1 MAEFI
6 RLHPSLPWKSDLGV
20 HGRVNGCA
28 PDRLLLE
35 TDAPQASFSSITI
48 SLEDGQ
54 DFRFNGRVQ
63 GESAQGSPLQFVVA
77 PEQQGLLQDLIGQIR
92 KDQHIEICR
101 SQDVEA
107 SDRFT
112 GFQDLSFIPETLPL
126 VDGHHLNT
134 GVNFLGRQFS
144 LPLLIT
150 GMTGGIR
157 KGADINR
164 RLAKVAQAFN
174 IPMGVGSQR
183 IALENPDYASIF
195 QVKDT
200 APEVYLIGNIGIAQL
215 SGPEAL
221 DRCQRAVDMIRAD
234 ALALHFNLVQEYI
247 QVEGDRHFA
256 GILKNIETI
265 CKKLSVPV
273 IAKEVG
279 SGISPDS
286 ARRLY
291 ELGVKAI
298 DIGGAGGTSWARIEG
313 LRSSSDLVARLGQTF
328 RNWGIPTAYSLAAVK
343 EALPDLP
350 LIATGGIRDGLTA
363 AKAVGLGASFTGIG
377 LPLLRAALTDDVA
390 PFAVMDEFKRG
401 LELTMVASGCRSLP
415 DLKSRLVRGRPYADT
430 FERLVPKI

>member
-6 RLHPSLPWKSDLGV
+6 RLHPSLPWTSDLGF

-35 TDAPQASFSSITI
+35 TDAPHPSFSSITI
-48 SLEDGQ
+48 SLQDGQ
-54 DFRFNGRVQ
+54 EFRFSGQLSREADVL
-63 GESAQGSPLQFVVA
+63 SSLHFVVA
-77 PEQQGLLQDLIGQIR
+77 REEQGLLQDLIGQIR

-112 GFQDLSFIPETLPL
+112 GFQELSFIPETLPI
-126 VDGHHLNT
+126 VDGHRLNT
-134 GVNFLGRQFS
+134 EVSFLGRRFA

-164 RLAKVAQAFN
+164 RLAQVAQAFN

-195 QVKDT
+195 QVKDS
-200 APEVYLIGNIGIAQL
+200 APDVFLIGNIGIAQL
-215 SGPEAL
+215 SGPEGL

-234 ALALHFNLVQEYI
+234 ALAIHFNLVQEYI
-247 QVEGDRHFA
+247 QIEGDRHFA

-265 CKKLSVPV
+265 CARLSVPV

-279 SGISPDS
+279 SGISPES
-286 ARRLY
+286 ALRLR
-291 ELGVKAI
+291 ELGIQAI
-298 DIGGAGGTSWARIEG
+298 DIGGSGGTSWARIEG
-313 LRSSSDLVARLGQTF
+313 LRSSSELVARLGQSF
-328 RNWGIPTAYSLAAVK
+328 RDWGIPTAYSLAAVR

-363 AKAVGLGASFTGIG
+363 AKAAALGASFAGIG
-377 LPLLRAALTDDVA
+377 LPLLRAALIDDAA
-390 PFAVMDEFKRG
+390 PFAVMEEFKRG
-401 LELTMVASGCRSLP
+401 LELTMVASGCRSLA
-415 DLKSRLVRGRPYADT
+415 DLKSRLVRGRPYAEA
-430 FERLVPKI
+430 FERLVPTL